1 MTKLDELEAAY
12 DAAYD
17 AAWDAAG
24 PAHVAIWDGAAWDV
38 RDSRATVVA
47 VDAWAVYAA
56 ALKAAWAALDAY
68 KAELKKTQEENSND

>member
-1 MTKLDELEAAY
+1 MTKLEELEVAY
-12 DAAYD
+12 DAAVD
-17 AAWDAAG
+17 DAWDAAG

-68 KAELKKTQEENSND
+68 KAELKKQGENSND